1 MKYVLFYF
9 LIVFLIGLAKGDLPI
24 HALMNDVVGIWEIK
38 ESEKISDTS
47 EHCGG
52 SVPNKNAEN
61 LRPEL
66 NNYEKYLQTNY
77 GELKNLKINLTFE
90 KIKLFNDSS
99 SRGIWTYLAVRSV
112 DDNNSIIGNWTMV
125 YDEGFEIRLRGKR
138 YFGFFKY
145 DKKVSEECPSIVENI
160 NKINTECYKTDPT
173 KIRLGWIFYERKQKN
188 DKEKI
193 YQWGCFYAEKITK
206 MPISSFVI
214 HNMNNSNKE
223 DNNFVN
229 NKEHT
234 DTDTNFLGLMQ
245 KDNYNKIRMNHPGL
259 FGSTKISYIDRHGGK
274 ERRIYGCKK
283 RESKK
288 MEMNLVLPKEFSW
301 GDPYNNKNFD
311 EIVEDQKECG
321 SCYLI
326 SSVYVLEK
334 RFEILLSKKYKK
346 NIKMNKLFYECIINL
361 SQYNQGCDGGFPF
374 LVGKE
379 IYENGIHA
387 TMNYGSLDNKISSKI
402 EKFSRNKKN
411 KEIYYASDYNYISGC
426 YECSSEYDMMR
437 EILNNGPIVAAI
449 YATSSLLK
457 IYKLNDYNFIYTTI
471 SDENKICDVPNKE
484 FNGWQQ
490 TNHAVVIVG
499 WGEYINKNNK
509 LIKYWLIRNTW
520 GNHWGYKGYL
530 KYQRG
535 INLNGIESQAVYI
548 DPDFTRGSG
557 KDLLV

>member
-1 MKYVLFYF
+1 MKYFLFYF
-9 LIVFLIGLAKGDLPI
+9 LIIFLIGFVKGDLPI
-24 HALMNDVVGIWEIK
+24 HALMSDVVGIWEIK
-38 ESEKISDTS
+38 ESEQINDTS

-52 SVPNKNAEN
+52 SVPNKNSEN

-77 GELKNLKINLTFE
+77 GELKNFKINLTIE

-99 SRGIWTYLAVRSV
+99 SRRIWTYLAVRAV
-112 DDNNSIIGNWTMV
+112 GDNNSVIGNWTMV
-125 YDEGFEIRLRGKR
+125 YDEGFEIRLMGKR

-160 NKINTECYKTDPT
+160 NKMNTECYKTDPT

-188 DKEKI
+188 HKEKI

-206 MPISSFVI
+206 MPISSFAI
-214 HNMNNSNKE
+214 HNNI
-223 DNNFVN
+223 VN
-229 NKEHT
+229 NKDHI
-234 DTDTNFLGLMQ
+234 DTGANFFVVMQ
-245 KDNYNKIRMNHPGL
+245 RNNYNKIRMNHPEL
-259 FGSTKISYIDRHGGK
+259 FGSTKISYIDRHKGK
-274 ERRIYGCKK
+274 ENRIYGCKK

-288 MEMNLVLPKEFSW
+288 MEMDLVLPKEFSW

-326 SSVYVLEK
+326 SSIYILEK

-346 NIKMNKLFYECIINL
+346 NIKMNKLSQECIINL
-361 SQYNQGCDGGFPF
+361 SQYNQACDGGFPF
-374 LVGKE
+374 LVGKD
-379 IYENGIHA
+379 IYENGICA
-387 TMNYGSLDNKISSKI
+387 TMKYGSLDSISSKI
-402 EKFSRNKKN
+402 ETLSRNKKN
-411 KEIYYASDYNYISGC
+411 NNNNNQIYYASDYNYISGC
-426 YECSSEYDMMR
+426 YECSNEFDMMK
-437 EILNNGPIVAAI
+437 EILNNGPIIAAI
-449 YATSSLLK
+449 YATSLLLK
-457 IYKLNDYNFIYTTI
+457 LYKLNDHNFIFTNIT
-471 SDENKICDVPNKE
+471 DENKICDIPNKG

-499 WGEYINKNNK
+499 WGEHINKNNE
-509 LIKYWLIRNTW
+509 LIKYWIIRNTW
-520 GNHWGYKGYL
+520 GNQWGYKGYL

-548 DPDFTRGSG
+548 DPDFTRGGG
-557 KDLLV
+557 KELFV